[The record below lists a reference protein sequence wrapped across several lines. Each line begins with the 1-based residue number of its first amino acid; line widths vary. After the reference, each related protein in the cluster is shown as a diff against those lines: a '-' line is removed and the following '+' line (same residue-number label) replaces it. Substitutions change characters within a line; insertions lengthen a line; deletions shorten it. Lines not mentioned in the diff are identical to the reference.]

1 MRSTYRY
8 RSFLWPAILILVGV
22 IALLAN
28 TGQIPADRLY
38 NLVALWPLI
47 LVVIGLEL
55 IVRRSL
61 HGVAGDVVA
70 AVIIVLAIVGA
81 TAFVAASPT
90 STGSSQS
97 LDSKADLGTL
107 TAASL
112 EIDAGAAQI
121 TVTATTD
128 VGSNLYTAHIDYTG
142 AAPEVVLDRE
152 TGALRIDQPSR
163 SFFDF
168 GGRRFTLDLKL
179 NPSIPWKITQNTGA
193 ATDTYNL
200 SSAHLSGMQL
210 STGASRDD
218 ITLGPPSGI
227 VNIGIDGGSLTVRIH
242 RPNSVGTQ
250 VDISGGAVSLD
261 FDGQSYHAV
270 GHIGV
275 GTNLGS
281 DGYKVDINGGACN
294 VTVDSAAGL
303 D

>member
-1 MRSTYRY
+1 MRSTYHY
-8 RSFLWPAILILVGV
+8 RSFFWPAILILVGV

-61 HGVAGDVVA
+61 HGVTGDAVA

-81 TAFVAASPT
+81 TAFVAASPSGT
-90 STGSSQS
+90 ASHS
-97 LDSKADLGTL
+97 LDSKAELGNI

-121 TVTATTD
+121 TVTGTTD
-128 VGSNLYTAHIDYTG
+128 VGSNLYMAHIDYTG

-152 TGALRIDQPSR
+152 TGALRIDQPGG
-163 SFFDF
+163 SFFEF
-168 GGRRFTLDLKL
+168 GGRRFALDLKL
-179 NPSIPWKITQNTGA
+179 NPSIPWKITQDTGA

-200 SSAHLSGMQL
+200 ASAHVSGMQL

-218 ITLGPPSGI
+218 ITLGSPSGI
-227 VNIGIDGGSLTVRIH
+227 VTIAIDGGSLTVHIH
-242 RPNSVGTQ
+242 RPKSVGTL

-270 GHIGV
+270 GHVGV
-275 GTNLGS
+275 GTDLGS
-281 DGYKVDINGGACN
+281 DGYKINVNGGACN
-294 VTVDSAAGL
+294 ITVDSAGGL

>member
-1 MRSTYRY
+1 MRSTYHY

-70 AVIIVLAIVGA
+70 AVIIVLAIIGA

-90 STGSSQS
+90 STGSGQS

-112 EIDAGAAQI
+112 EIDAGAGQI
-121 TVTATTD
+121 TVTGTTD
-128 VGSNLYTAHIDYTG
+128 VGSNLYMAHIDYTG
-142 AAPEVVLDRE
+142 PAPEVVLDRE

-168 GGRRFTLDLKL
+168 GGRRFVLDLKL

-200 SSAHLSGMQL
+200 ASAQVSGMQL

-227 VNIGIDGGSLTVRIH
+227 VTIGIDGGSLTVHIH
-242 RPNSVGTQ
+242 RPKSVGTL

-261 FDGQSYHAV
+261 FDGQSYHAI
-270 GHIGV
+270 GHVGV
-275 GTNLGS
+275 GTDLGS
-281 DGYKVDINGGACN
+281 AGYKININGGACN
-294 VTVDSAAGL
+294 VTVDSAGGL

>member
-1 MRSTYRY
+1 MRSTYHY

-81 TAFVAASPT
+81 TAFVAAPPT
-90 STGSSQS
+90 STGSRQS

-121 TVTATTD
+121 TVTGTTD
-128 VGSNLYTAHIDYTG
+128 VGSNLYMAHIDYT
-142 AAPEVVLDRE
+142 
-152 TGALRIDQPSR
+152 
-163 SFFDF
+163 
-168 GGRRFTLDLKL
+168 
-179 NPSIPWKITQNTGA
+179 
-193 ATDTYNL
+193 
-200 SSAHLSGMQL
+200 
-210 STGASRDD
+210 
-218 ITLGPPSGI
+218 
-227 VNIGIDGGSLTVRIH
+227 
-242 RPNSVGTQ
+242 
-250 VDISGGAVSLD
+250 
-261 FDGQSYHAV
+261 
-270 GHIGV
+270 
-275 GTNLGS
+275 
-281 DGYKVDINGGACN
+281 
-294 VTVDSAAGL
+294 
-303 D
+303 